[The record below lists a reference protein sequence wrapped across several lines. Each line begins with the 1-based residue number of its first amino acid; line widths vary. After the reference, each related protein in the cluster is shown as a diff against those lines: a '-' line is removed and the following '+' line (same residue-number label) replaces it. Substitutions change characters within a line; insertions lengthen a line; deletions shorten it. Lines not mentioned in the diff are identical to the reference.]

1 MDSIRGREEESALN
15 ISQLRAFVMVVEHGS
30 FSAAARAMDLSQ
42 PAVTMQIQGLE
53 ADLGATLFDR
63 GYRRVEP
70 TEAGR
75 VLLPIVRG
83 ILADVE
89 RAHDEVAGLGGRV
102 TGRLVIAASTTP
114 GQYVLP
120 RLLGRFL
127 TYYPE
132 VGVSLVVMDTVSV
145 IEAVASGAAHI
156 GMTGARVDSGRVR
169 LEAVGTDEL
178 VMVCPPNHPLASATS
193 TTMDEAAEEPF
204 IMRVQGSGTRL
215 VTEEIVREA
224 GIDPDELRVLME
236 LGTSEAIVSAVEGGM
251 GLGVVSQW
259 MCDKALELG
268 TVARVP
274 LARFPVRRPFYV
286 VLPKG
291 EPSRAASALFEHLN
305 DRLGT
310 GAG

>member
-1 MDSIRGREEESALN
+1 MN
-15 ISQLRAFVMVVEHGS
+15 ITHLRAFVMVVEHGS
-30 FSAAARAMDLSQ
+30 FSGAARAMDLSQ

-63 GYRRVEP
+63 AYRRIEL

-75 VLLPIVRG
+75 VLLPIAQG
-83 ILADVE
+83 ILGDVE
-89 RAHDEVAGLGGRV
+89 RAHHEVAEMGGRV
-102 TGRLVIAASTTP
+102 SGRLAIAASTTP

-120 RLLGRFL
+120 RLLGRYL

-132 VGVSLVVMDTVSV
+132 VGISLTVSDTAGV
-145 IEAVASGAAHI
+145 IEAVTSGAAHI
-156 GMTGARVDSGRVR
+156 GMTGARVDTGRVR
-169 LEAVGTDEL
+169 LESIGTDEL
-178 VMVCPPNHPLASATS
+178 VMICPPNHPLASAHS
-193 TTMDEAAEEPF
+193 ATMDDAAEEPF
-204 IMRVQGSGTRL
+204 IMRREGSGTRL
-215 VTEEIVREA
+215 VTEEVVREA

-259 MCDKALELG
+259 MVDKALELG

-274 LARFPVRRPFYV
+274 LARFPVSRPFYV

-291 EPSRAASALFEHLN
+291 EPSRAAAALLEHLR

-310 GAG
+310 GTG